1 MATDSARLQPVPAAA
16 PAGERRRRW
25 LRRPH
30 LLQSLQGRIYLTL
43 GALILLTL
51 AIAGVSFFFLLGG
64 YQDRLA
70 ASTLRQVGAPVYL
83 SVVTPPG
90 SDFQAFEVSR
100 QLATSPTAG
109 GSSVDPDVRILF
121 VDGAAEVVSE
131 AGDEPRFVG
140 QRLNVDLSE
149 AGAGLDSFQEGT
161 LRASDGSHLDYLA
174 AELSPEAK
182 DRFGAEFLLLALPV
196 EDRQSVLGDLTPRL
210 FLAGG
215 LGLAAAVVVGLL
227 LSRSIYRPLQAT
239 TAAAHN
245 VARGRFD
252 QKVAVEGTREAR
264 ALAESFNQMT
274 EEVQR
279 QQSAL
284 RDFLANASHDLQT
297 PLTSI
302 NGFSQALLD
311 GTVDDGAAR
320 QNAYRIIEEESR
332 RLLRLVEG
340 LLDLSR
346 MEAGQVRV
354 TVQRVAVNEVL
365 HNVGELFA
373 LRAQELDVRLEA
385 IEAEGLPAVLGDVD
399 RLEQVLANLVDNAL
413 RHTPPGGNVVLS
425 ARRESPASVG
435 IAVADTG
442 GGIPEAHVP
451 HLFDRYFRA
460 DRPGSEG
467 GTGLGLAI
475 ARELVRAQKGEIQVE
490 SREGVGTTF
499 RILLR
504 VARPAAPRTPQE
516 FA

>member
-1 MATDSARLQPVPAAA
+1 MATDSARLEAA
-16 PAGERRRRW
+16 PATPAPQDRPARR
-25 LRRPH
+25 LRRPR
-30 LLQSLQGRIYLTL
+30 LLHTLQGRIYLTL
-43 GALILLTL
+43 TFLILLTL
-51 AIAGVSFFFLLGG
+51 GIAGVAFFFLLGG

-70 ASTLRQVGAPVYL
+70 ASTLRQIGGPVYL

-100 QLATSPTAG
+100 QLATNATVG
-109 GSSVDPDVRILF
+109 GIPLDPDVRILF
-121 VDGAAEVVSE
+121 VDADSRVVSE
-131 AGDEPRFVG
+131 ASGEPRFRGETLGVDFSQASTDTFIEG
-140 QRLNVDLSE
+140 RLQ
-149 AGAGLDSFQEGT
+149 AGD
-161 LRASDGSHLDYLA
+161 ASTLDYLA
-174 AELSPEAK
+174 AALSPEASQ
-182 DRFGAEFLLLALPV
+182 RFGAEFVVLALPV

-210 FLAGG
+210 LLAGG
-215 LGLAAAVVVGLL
+215 IGLAAAIVVGLL

-239 TAAAHN
+239 TAAARS

-252 QKVAVEGTREAR
+252 QKVSVEGTREAR
-264 ALAESFNQMT
+264 ELAESFNQMT

-279 QQSAL
+279 QQGAL

-311 GTVDDGAAR
+311 GTVDERDAQ

-346 MEAGQVRV
+346 MEAGHVRV
-354 TVQRVAVNEVL
+354 QLRPVSVDGALQ
-365 HNVGELFA
+365 NVGELFA
-373 LRAQELDVRLEA
+373 LRAQELNVRLEVM
-385 IEAEGLPAVLGDVD
+385 ESSLPDVAGDID

-425 ARRESPASVG
+425 ARRESEATIG

-442 GGIPEAHVP
+442 AGIPEDQIA
-451 HLFDRYFRA
+451 HLFDRYYRA

-504 VARPAAPRTPQE
+504 VHRPRPETTDEQ

>member
-1 MATDSARLQPVPAAA
+1 MATDSARLQTSGGPAA
-16 PAGERRRRW
+16 ERERGGQ
-25 LRRPH
+25 LRGPQ
-30 LLQSLQGRIYLTL
+30 LLYSLQGRIYLTL
-43 GALILLTL
+43 GFLTLLTL
-51 AIAGVSFFFLLGG
+51 GIAGVAFFFLLGG

-70 ASTLRQVGAPVYL
+70 ASTLRQIGAPVYL

-100 QLATSPTAG
+100 QLATNATVG
-109 GSSVDPDVRILF
+109 GISLDPDVRILF
-121 VDGAAEVVSE
+121 VDANGQVLSE
-131 AGDEPRFVG
+131 ASGEPRFRG
-140 QRLNVDLSE
+140 ETLAIDFSQASTDN
-149 AGAGLDSFQEGT
+149 FIEGRVT
-161 LRASDGSHLDYLA
+161 ASDQTRLDYLA
-174 AELSPEAK
+174 AALSPEAAE
-182 DRFGAEFLLLALPV
+182 RFGAEFVVLALSG

-210 FLAGG
+210 LLAGG
-215 LGLAAAVVVGLL
+215 IGLAAAMVVGLL

-239 TAAAHN
+239 TAAARS

-252 QKVAVEGTREAR
+252 QKVVVGGTREAR
-264 ALAESFNQMT
+264 ELAESFNQMT

-279 QQSAL
+279 QQGAL

-311 GTVDDGAAR
+311 GTVDEPEAR

-346 MEAGQVRV
+346 MEAGHVRV
-354 TVQRVAVNEVL
+354 ELNPVNVDDVL
-365 HNVGELFA
+365 QNVGELFT
-373 LRAQELDVRLEA
+373 LRARELNVRLEV
-385 IEAEGLPAVLGDVD
+385 IPTTVPPVSGDMD

-425 ARRESPASVG
+425 ARRESEASVG

-442 GGIPEAHVP
+442 AGIPEEQIP
-451 HLFDRYFRA
+451 HLFDRYYRA

-490 SREGVGTTF
+490 SRDGVGTTF

-504 VARPAAPRTPQE
+504 VHRPQPEPE
-516 FA
+516 DEPFA

>member
-1 MATDSARLQPVPAAA
+1 MATDSVRLGGAAA
-16 PAGERRRRW
+16 PAGRAGEEGQAGRRS
-25 LRRPH
+25 RPH
-30 LLQSLQGRIYLTL
+30 LLSTLQGRIYLTL
-43 GALILLTL
+43 GFLILLTL
-51 AIAGVSFFFLLGG
+51 GIAGVAFFFLLGG

-70 ASTLRQVGAPVYL
+70 ASTLRQIGGPVYL

-100 QLATSPTAG
+100 QLATNATVG
-109 GSSVDPDVRILF
+109 GIPLDPDVRILF
-121 VDGAAEVVSE
+121 VDGAGAVVSE
-131 AGDEPRFVG
+131 ASGAPRFLG
-140 QRLNVDLSE
+140 EQLGIDFSE
-149 AGAGLDSFQEGT
+149 AGTDTFIEGRLTAGDQT
-161 LRASDGSHLDYLA
+161 RLDYLA
-174 AELSPEAK
+174 AALSNEASR
-182 DRFGAEFLLLALPV
+182 RFGAEFVVLALPV
-196 EDRQSVLGDLTPRL
+196 EDRQAVLGDLTRQL
-210 FLAGG
+210 VLAGG
-215 LGLAAAVVVGLL
+215 VGLAAAIIVGLL

-239 TAAAHN
+239 TAAARS

-252 QKVAVEGTREAR
+252 QKVSVEGTREAR
-264 ALAESFNQMT
+264 DLAESFNQMT

-311 GTVDDGAAR
+311 GTVDEAVAR

-346 MEAGQVRV
+346 MEAGHVHLELKPV
-354 TVQRVAVNEVL
+354 DVNGVL
-365 HNVGELFA
+365 HDVGELFV
-373 LRAQELDVRLEA
+373 LRAQQLDVRLEVIPA
-385 IEAEGLPAVLGDVD
+385 ALPPVAGDVD
-399 RLEQVLANLVDNAL
+399 RMEQVLANLVDNAL

-425 ARRESPASVG
+425 ARRESDVSVG

-442 GGIPEAHVP
+442 AGIPEDQIP
-451 HLFDRYFRA
+451 HLFDRYYRA

-475 ARELVRAQKGEIQVE
+475 ARELVRAQKGEIQVD
-490 SREGVGTTF
+490 SRQGVGTTF

-504 VARPAAPRTPQE
+504 LHQPLPVQRAEP

>member
-1 MATDSARLQPVPAAA
+1 MATDSARLEAAITPAPGAA
-16 PAGERRRRW
+16 ESPPRAAR
-25 LRRPH
+25 RRPH
-30 LLQSLQGRIYLTL
+30 LLSTLQGRIYLTL
-43 GALILLTL
+43 AFLILLTL
-51 AIAGVSFFFLLGG
+51 GIAGVAFFFLLGG

-70 ASTLRQVGAPVYL
+70 ASTLRQIGGPVYL

-100 QLATSPTAG
+100 QLATSATVG
-109 GSSVDPDVRILF
+109 GIPLDPDVRILF
-121 VDGAAEVVSE
+121 TNAQGAVVSE
-131 AGDEPRFVG
+131 ASGEPRFRG
-140 QRLNVDLSE
+140 ETLQIDFSQASTGTFIEGRL
-149 AGAGLDSFQEGT
+149 Q
-161 LRASDGSHLDYLA
+161 ASDNTRLDYLA
-174 AELSPEAK
+174 AALSPEASQ
-182 DRFGAEFLLLALPV
+182 RFNADFVVLALPV

-210 FLAGG
+210 LLAGG
-215 LGLAAAVVVGLL
+215 IGLAAAIIVGLL

-239 TAAAHN
+239 TAAARS

-264 ALAESFNQMT
+264 DLAESFNQMT
-274 EEVQR
+274 DEVQR
-279 QQSAL
+279 QQGAL

-302 NGFSQALLD
+302 NGFSQALMD
-311 GTVDDGAAR
+311 GTVDDSVAR

-346 MEAGQVRV
+346 MEAGHVRV
-354 TVQRVAVNEVL
+354 ELNPVNVDTVLQ
-365 HNVGELFA
+365 NVGELFT
-373 LRAQELDVRLEA
+373 LRARELNVRLEV
-385 IEAEGLPAVLGDVD
+385 IPLDLPAVAGDVD
-399 RLEQVLANLVDNAL
+399 RMEQVLANLVDNAL

-425 ARRESPASVG
+425 ARRESDATIG

-442 GGIPEAHVP
+442 AGIPEDQIP
-451 HLFDRYFRA
+451 HLFDRYYRA

-504 VARPAAPRTPQE
+504 IHRPHPNTTDEQ